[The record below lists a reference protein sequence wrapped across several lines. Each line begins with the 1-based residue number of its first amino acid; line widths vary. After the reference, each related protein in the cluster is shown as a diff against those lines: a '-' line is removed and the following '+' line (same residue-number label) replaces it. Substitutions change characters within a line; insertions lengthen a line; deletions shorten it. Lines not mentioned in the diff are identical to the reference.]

1 MRIKPIALWIK
12 AAGLAGLMLSSQAA
26 QAHARWLVPS
36 HTNLSGQ
43 EDHAIALDISIS
55 NDIFHADRSYGNA
68 TDKVSPGRS
77 KPQLIATAPDGSRSD
92 AIAYVDLLR
101 KSAAGLKLD
110 QSGTYRIGL
119 EQPAALMTFYKD
131 ANGERRRVFA
141 GKDSP
146 QIPNGATSLST
157 TRVLAR
163 VETFVSRN
171 QTTKIKPTG
180 KGLELGSGTHP
191 NDLFTGETIRWQLLQ
206 DGKPV
211 AEGTEVTLMRG
222 ATRYRNE
229 RGDIQLKTD
238 AEGFIEVSLEQAGM
252 YLLEAGISSVSDTP
266 GIDNE
271 RASLFLTFEVV
282 PA

>member
-26 QAHARWLVPS
+26 LAHARWLVPS

-43 EDHAIALDISIS
+43 EAHAIALDLSIS
-55 NDIFHADRSYGNA
+55 NDIFHADKSYGNS
-68 TDKVSPGRS
+68 TDKGPGGRS

-101 KSAAGLKLD
+101 KSAAGVTLS

-119 EQPAALMTFYKD
+119 EQPATLFTFFKD
-131 ANGERRRVFA
+131 AKGERGRVFG
-141 GKDSP
+141 GKDS
-146 QIPNGATSLST
+146 QEIPSGATALST
-157 TRVLAR
+157 TRMQAR

-171 QTTKIKPTG
+171 QTTDIKPTG
-180 KGLELGSGTHP
+180 QGLELGGGTHP

-211 AEGTEVTLMRG
+211 AEGTEVTLMRAG
-222 ATRYRNE
+222 TRYRNE
-229 RGDIQLKTD
+229 RGDIQLKAD
-238 AEGFIEVSLEQAGM
+238 AQGFIQVSLEHAGM
-252 YLLEAGISSVSDTP
+252 YLLEAGVNRESDTQ
-266 GIDNE
+266 GIDTE

>member
-43 EDHAIALDISIS
+43 EAHGIALDLSIS
-55 NDIFHADRSYGNA
+55 NDIFHADRSYGGSE
-68 TDKVSPGRS
+68 DKSRNGRA
-77 KPQLIATAPDGSRSD
+77 KPQLIAVAPDGSRS
-92 AIAYVDLLR
+92 APIAYFDVLR
-101 KSAAGLKLD
+101 KSTAGVTLA

-119 EQPAALMTFYKD
+119 EQPATVFTFYKD
-131 ANGERRRVFA
+131 AKGERGRVFG
-141 GKDSP
+141 GKDSKD
-146 QIPNGATSLST
+146 IPAGATELST
-157 TRVLAR
+157 TRMQAR

-171 QTTKIKPTG
+171 QTTDVKPTG

-238 AEGFIEVSLEQAGM
+238 AKGFIEVSLEHAGM
-252 YLLEAGISSVSDTP
+252 YLLEAGVNRASGTQ